1 MQTVQKRP
9 VNPLPFERKQLF
21 IVKKNKHNHE
31 DEMEEAN
38 KGIFLQMDQVI
49 RDFKSFQS
57 GFKKEQKLV
66 KQKLKKSS
74 EKMEVSNVEMAKVFK
89 KIKAKEDEIENMIK
103 KKFQIASSQKEDFKQ
118 KINPRFMDLKESLKK
133 K

>member
-1 MQTVQKRP
+1 
-9 VNPLPFERKQLF
+9 
-21 IVKKNKHNHE
+21 
-31 DEMEEAN
+31 MEEAN

-118 KINPRFMDLKESLKK
+118 KMNPRSMDLKESLKK

>member
-1 MQTVQKRP
+1 
-9 VNPLPFERKQLF
+9 
-21 IVKKNKHNHE
+21 
-31 DEMEEAN
+31 MEEAN

-118 KINPRFMDLKESLKK
+118 KMNPRFMDLKESLKK